1 MEIFVWGIIGGLF
14 LTVLS
19 ALAAMYQ
26 GLPPTNKQLSRDFL
40 IGSAFTG
47 FLYPLIPESFDEIKN
62 VVTTT
67 AAEIQANVPTTLS
80 GSLSSPVGDPGI
92 KIGPANF

>member
-40 IGSAFTG
+40 IGAVFTG
-47 FLYPLIPESFDEIKN
+47 FLFPLIPESFDEIK
-62 VVTTT
+62 TTIAST
-67 AAEIQANVPTTLS
+67 ASDLSS
-80 GSLSSPVGDPGI
+80 GSSLVNSTTVDPGV
-92 KIGPANF
+92 KVGPANF